1 MRPSRLDR
9 SCPTSSRWE
18 WYDTKVVE
26 KRSVSSTFLR
36 KKTLMKKREPTSV
49 WHGGVSHLCAGPRR
63 GKVVWDSHHLR
74 SSRSAPSVVMSIPE
88 FFPPRHPDSWHLPV
102 YALTKASDLFGG
114 LSSVGTVGP
123 YG

>member
-1 MRPSRLDR
+1 MRPSRLDHT
-9 SCPTSSRWE
+9 CPTSSRWV

-26 KRSVSSTFLR
+26 KRSVSFIFL
-36 KKTLMKKREPTSV
+36 KMKTPMKKREPTRV
-49 WHGGVSHLCAGPRR
+49 WHFGVSLLCAGPRR

-74 SSRSAPSVVMSIPE
+74 SGRSARLVAMSIPL